1 MTKVGVSFVWEKV
14 AAVEATQE
22 EQVDQQVERNQDSAS
37 WGRNMHGRKSR
48 AKGGGRTRKSSWG
61 GG

>member
-1 MTKVGVSFVWEKV
+1 MKVGVSFVWEKV
-14 AAVEATQE
+14 AAAEATQE

-37 WGRNMHGRKSR
+37 WGGNMHGRKSR
-48 AKGGGRTRKSSWG
+48 AKGGGRIRKLSWG

>member
-14 AAVEATQE
+14 AAVEVTQE
-22 EQVDQQVERNQDSAS
+22 EQVDQVERNQDSAS
-37 WGRNMHGRKSR
+37 WGGNMHGRKSR